1 MIVAPFRPTTLAKN
15 AQTLVSRVNSRTCD
29 SFIGPRKAL
38 ENPKYLTKT
47 YFYQPFAAREH
58 RQIGSWFCETE
69 SCEGNNLSGIGPH
82 FPQDSRPLRFK
93 KTFREWIPMYWHR
106 THKTSL
112 RVKITI
118 GELMPCTVGAWLC
131 VWGDHVWGW
140 GWLNVAIFR
149 DHYWPAQSVT
159 RLYWQQEGP
168 MFSYSLYVVCCLYVT
183 FLLPPERATKA
194 GPCHLFSLFS
204 ICSFGG
210 LPFFFVNLS
219 LEVIFC

>member
-93 KTFREWIPMYWHR
+93 KTKHPNRITGWKCPQTTTEIPAGVSASNGR
-106 THKTSL
+106 P
-112 RVKITI
+112 R
-118 GELMPCTVGAWLC
+118 
-131 VWGDHVWGW
+131 
-140 GWLNVAIFR
+140 
-149 DHYWPAQSVT
+149 WPADRMLGTKLLAKSKKAAIELRANRGPLPREKRQLT
-159 RLYWQQEGP
+159 RSDACHG
-168 MFSYSLYVVCCLYVT
+168 C
-183 FLLPPERATKA
+183 ATKFRRS
-194 GPCHLFSLFS
+194 P
-204 ICSFGG
+204 
-210 LPFFFVNLS
+210 
-219 LEVIFC
+219 

>member
-93 KTFREWIPMYWHR
+93 KNEASKQNHR
-106 THKTSL
+106 MEVSSNHDRNPGGRFCFKWAASLARRQDARNKTA
-112 RVKITI
+112 
-118 GELMPCTVGAWLC
+118 C
-131 VWGDHVWGW
+131 
-140 GWLNVAIFR
+140 
-149 DHYWPAQSVT
+149 
-159 RLYWQQEGP
+159 
-168 MFSYSLYVVCCLYVT
+168 
-183 FLLPPERATKA
+183 
-194 GPCHLFSLFS
+194 
-204 ICSFGG
+204 
-210 LPFFFVNLS
+210 
-219 LEVIFC
+219 

>member
-93 KTFREWIPMYWHR
+93 KRSIQTE
-106 THKTSL
+106 SQD
-112 RVKITI
+112 
-118 GELMPCTVGAWLC
+118 G
-131 VWGDHVWGW
+131 
-140 GWLNVAIFR
+140 
-149 DHYWPAQSVT
+149 SVLKP
-159 RLYWQQEGP
+159 RP
-168 MFSYSLYVVCCLYVT
+168 KSRRA
-183 FLLPPERATKA
+183 FLLQMGGLA
-194 GPCHLFSLFS
+194 GPQTG
-204 ICSFGG
+204 CSEQNC
-210 LPFFFVNLS
+210 LLKARKRR
-219 LEVIFC
+219 